1 MTRINIKRLV
11 LLVAVFSA
19 FARAQVVVTDDANT
33 SSFYAKTNFGSS
45 IALIVCTGSN
55 SYLKF
60 NLANL
65 GPGITSSNV
74 SKATL
79 VLYVDYVL
87 TPGTMDVYQVSGSW
101 SEGSITYNTAP
112 ALGTKLF
119 SAVSVSKTGFLS
131 LDLTSTVQAWLAGT
145 QTNNGIAL
153 MPSSGSAISASF
165 DSKENILTSHVA
177 DLTLVLVSAGSV
189 GPQGPQGVQGPQGA
203 VGPQGSTGATGPAG
217 SNGAAGP
224 IGPMGIVGP
233 QGSAGTNGTN
243 GTGFNFRNAFA
254 SSVTYATNDVV
265 TYNGSTYMATA
276 ANGPSNSN
284 PDVNPAWALM
294 AQQGAAGGTGAT
306 GPQGASGLTGATG
319 PQGILGQPGAQGP
332 QGVQGQVGPLG
343 PIGGAGPA
351 GPATVVPN
359 GIQILAGTFGTF
371 KVPAGITRLLFETWG
386 AGGSS
391 SATQG
396 GGAGGYCLAILNVN
410 PGDVL
415 NYRLGNPADVGN
427 GNGGD
432 STISD
437 SGGTVLVDA
446 GGGQAGTSS
455 FGSGAGGLASPCP
468 GLGVQ
473 GGYGGAN
480 GQAGPPPFASHF
492 PFADPSLQP
501 AVGNGTSL
509 GYIVVSW

>member
-1 MTRINIKRLV
+1 MTRIHISKLV
-11 LLVAVFSA
+11 LLVAVLSA
-19 FARAQVVVTDDANT
+19 FARAQVVLTDDANT
-33 SSFYAKTNFGSS
+33 SLFYPKTNFGGS

-79 VLYVDYVL
+79 VLYVDFLL

-101 SEGSITYNTAP
+101 SEGSVTYNTAP

-119 SAVSVSKTGFLS
+119 SGVSVNKTGFLS

-145 QTNNGIAL
+145 QANDGIAL
-153 MPSSGSAISASF
+153 MPSTGSAISASF
-165 DSKENILTSHVA
+165 DSKENTLTSHVA
-177 DLTLVLVSAGSV
+177 DLTLALMSVGSV
-189 GPQGPQGVQGPQGA
+189 GPQGVQGPQGA
-203 VGPQGSTGATGPAG
+203 VGPQGSTGAM
-217 SNGAAGP
+217 GP
-224 IGPMGIVGP
+224 IGPPGIAGP
-233 QGSAGTNGTN
+233 QGSAGTNGAN
-243 GTGFNFRNAFA
+243 GTGFNFRSAFA
-254 SSVTYATNDVV
+254 SSVTYAPNDVV
-265 TYNGSTYMATA
+265 TYNGSTYVATA

-284 PDVNPAWALM
+284 PDVNPAWVLM

-306 GPQGASGLTGATG
+306 GPQGPSGLTGATG
-319 PQGILGQPGAQGP
+319 PPGAMGQTGAPGP
-332 QGVQGQVGPLG
+332 QGVQGPAGPMG
-343 PIGGAGPA
+343 PIGGVGLTGPA

-359 GIQILAGTFGTF
+359 GIQIVPGTFGTF
-371 KVPAGITRLLFETWG
+371 KVPAGVTRLLFETWG

-415 NYRLGNPADVGN
+415 NYRLGAPASSDGA
-427 GNGGD
+427 NGGD

-455 FGSGAGGLASPCP
+455 LGSGAGGLASPCP
-468 GLGVQ
+468 GLGIQ

-480 GQAGPPPFASHF
+480 GQAGTPPFASHF
-492 PFADPSLQP
+492 PFADPSIQP
-501 AVGNGTSL
+501 AVGNGKSA